1 MQTQFM
7 FRHMESSDALRSYA
21 EERLTKISRYFADP
35 LKVHCTLSVE
45 KIDHVAQFDV
55 TLRNG
60 LQLHSSEKT
69 ENMYS
74 SIDMALAKMERQ
86 VRRYKDRI
94 TSHKQNKGR
103 AAKVRQ
109 AIIAAESVTPPELEE
124 SVKPSESVIAARAAE
139 APAGDGPKVM
149 REKEFRAERL
159 DVQQAIMQMN
169 LMHKSF
175 LVFTNTG
182 TGDINVVYQL
192 DDGNYGLI
200 ETRGHVDD
208 GG

>member
-1 MQTQFM
+1 
-7 FRHMESSDALRSYA
+7 MESSDALRSYA
-21 EERLTKISRYFADP
+21 EERLGKISRYFADP

-45 KIDHVAQFDV
+45 KLDHVAQFDV

-60 LQLHSSEKT
+60 LQLHSSETT

-94 TSHKQNKGR
+94 TSHKPSQGR

-109 AIIAAESVTPPELEE
+109 AVISADSV
-124 SVKPSESVIAARAAE
+124 VPSEAE
-139 APAGDGPKVM
+139 IDVRPSDSMMASRGEVEAGRGPRVM
-149 REKEFRAERL
+149 REQEFRAERL
-159 DVQQAIMQMN
+159 DVEGAIMQMN

-175 LVFTNTG
+175 LVFTNMD

-192 DDGNYGLI
+192 SDGNYGLI
-200 ETRGHVDD
+200 ETRGHVD
-208 GG
+208 GE

>member
-1 MQTQFM
+1 MQAQFS

-21 EERLTKISRYFADP
+21 DERLSKISRYFADP

-45 KIDHVAQFDV
+45 KHHHVAQFEV

-60 LQLHSSEKT
+60 LQLHSSEST

-94 TSHKQNKGR
+94 TSHKPQKGR
-103 AAKVRQ
+103 AARVRQ
-109 AIIAAESVTPPELEE
+109 AVIAAESMIPPE
-124 SVKPSESVIAARAAE
+124 SDDSIQPSASAIAARAE
-139 APAGDGPKVM
+139 RGPADGHEIV
-149 REKEFRAERL
+149 RAKEFRAERL
-159 DVQQAIMQMN
+159 DVDGAIMQMN

-175 LVFTNTG
+175 LVFTNTE

-200 ETRGHVDD
+200 ETRGHVDEE
-208 GG
+208 